1 MIGFPREAGASLCG
15 GHPVSPD
22 AMLHAVLR
30 AGCAPDL
37 LLQPLTRQRAWLQ
50 LSYGLTQESGWW
62 GPPPPH
68 RFAHRQCHPGSADL
82 GPSPHGPSFN
92 ILGAGPQ
99 GLAPWKRPGPVTR
112 LLLFLLCRW
121 ETMLLQ
127 IYFNRASSDSLAPS
141 NREALK
147 MAFLSTASVARGP
160 RGLKLALERA

>member
-1 MIGFPREAGASLCG
+1 MASPRSLAGG
-15 GHPVSPD
+15 VHPHPTG
-22 AMLHAVLR
+22 LHTDSATQ
-30 AGCAPDL
+30 A
-37 LLQPLTRQRAWLQ
+37 LQTWAL
-50 LSYGLTQESGWW
+50 
-62 GPPPPH
+62 PH
-68 RFAHRQCHPGSADL
+68 V
-82 GPSPHGPSFN
+82 GPSFN
-92 ILGAGPQ
+92 VLGAGPQ